1 VGATIVRQTVDEV
14 GRAPLLA
21 VLVIPMVLLGAIAL
35 AVNRHAERMGAPRA
49 ERLGASGDGHAVWE
63 GARLVVQSRYFAG
76 VAALILLYELVSNIV
91 DFQLAASV
99 QLAIDGTT
107 ERDAFFGLVGQIS
120 GVLSIVVQLL
130 LTSWVMRRYGLGV
143 ALLFLPL
150 AIGMG
155 TVGYM
160 AIGGLVYAAG
170 MSVSDSALSY
180 SIHQSA
186 KEALY
191 VAGRRQEKYKAKAFI
206 DMFVQRAAKVL
217 AVGLNLVVA
226 SYVGLANVQW
236 LGLVTFGALA
246 AWIPL
251 VLYLGRQFEN
261 RPVREPAVAPMRRR
275 VSLAPSGAP
284 AG

>member
-1 VGATIVRQTVDEV
+1 V
-14 GRAPLLA
+14 
-21 VLVIPMVLLGAIAL
+21 
-35 AVNRHAERMGAPRA
+35 
-49 ERLGASGDGHAVWE
+49 VWE
-63 GARLVVQSRYFAG
+63 GARLVVQSRYFSG
-76 VAALILLYELVSNIV
+76 IAALILLYELVSNIV

-99 QLAIDGTT
+99 QLGIDGTT

-160 AIGGLVYAAG
+160 AIGGLVYAAA

-206 DMFVQRAAKVL
+206 DMFVQRAAK
-217 AVGLNLVVA
+217 
-226 SYVGLANVQW
+226 
-236 LGLVTFGALA
+236 
-246 AWIPL
+246 
-251 VLYLGRQFEN
+251 
-261 RPVREPAVAPMRRR
+261 AVA
-275 VSLAPSGAP
+275 VVLSLALTLTFTDANSIRWLALPVALIVLVWLRAARYAGRVFDPP
-284 AG
+284 ADVTPLPRPLTTEVRVT